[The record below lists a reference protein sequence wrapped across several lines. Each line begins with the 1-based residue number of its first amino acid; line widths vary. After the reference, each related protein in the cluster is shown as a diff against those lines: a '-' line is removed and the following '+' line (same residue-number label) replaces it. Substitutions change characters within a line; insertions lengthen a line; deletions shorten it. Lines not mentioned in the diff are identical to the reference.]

1 VEIILRSVTVYAI
14 VLLIFRISGKRT
26 LRDLTTFDFVLLLI
40 ISECTQQALIGQD
53 YSITGAGLAIAT
65 LLAVDIG
72 LSLIKHRFS
81 KVEKILDNVPVIL
94 IEKGRIHSD
103 RLDKERID
111 PSDILA
117 SAREGYGIARLDQ
130 IDYAILE
137 TNGMISIIPKPPTVH
152 FSDRK

>member
-14 VLLIFRISGKRT
+14 VWLVFRISGKRT
-26 LRDLTTFDFVLLLI
+26 LKDLTTFDFVLLLI

-65 LLAVDIG
+65 LLAVDIA
-72 LSLIKHRFS
+72 LSLLKHRFT
-81 KVEKILDNVPVIL
+81 KVEKVLDNVPVIL
-94 IEKGRIHSD
+94 IEKGKIHNE
-103 RLDKERID
+103 RLHMERID
-111 PSDILA
+111 EADILA

-137 TNGMISIIPKPPTVH
+137 TNGAISIIPKAT
-152 FSDRK
+152 